1 MSLMNDSIGIQS
13 IYIRCTTNAN
23 PSTESVLTRDM
34 IDIPDEESKEE
45 TKEESGLSKYPL
57 FTDSVL
63 LPRLKIEAL
72 SRKEQIRFFFD
83 KTVFSS
89 LIVSVTNVDID
100 ERNKNAETNLE
111 ILLNILLPTSFPI
124 VNNISNTFS
133 ENILNIAPRPKV
145 DDFNIFKL
153 FSIKKNNYG
162 YLKLNGSDYTVSK
175 IILVNDIINDKIFT
189 NLIRS
194 GKIFKMWIDSIK
206 KSIEEEGNKLNKEI
220 ETLIKKHMDTI
231 RNKLK
236 DANNESEN
244 EATKNEKPNPLAQ
257 AFRNMKNTK
266 SAQNKSVFPLS
277 ELFDPLEELIRMGS
291 TLDNK
296 STIIDSFNAINK
308 LVKTS
313 NKSEEYIPLSI
324 RNIEGF
330 NRLLL
335 LSKNIKIYEFK
346 SKYLNEL
353 SKLIPYLDDKNGKIK
368 DISNFMEKEAI
379 GELIRYQ
386 QINAF
391 IKEISIFRPPKRNY
405 TNNAL
410 SSILK
415 NVIKGLDTFL
425 EFITFVNDISAE
437 GAIPT
442 QEQLANNNLK
452 KIKTGVM
459 AVSESTDS
467 KKGEEDILG
476 LNRINRYDCCVHV
489 EVIQG
494 RIDDDNVKLIKCPY
508 RSQLLNTAYDKIKE
522 ERKMLGKKNPLLLYK
537 MTKVFSMDTNNK
549 TRKQRK
555 TQQKI
560 GGRKSAYKKTAKRR
574 TSRRQKGGYLPE
586 RYPSNK
592 TPSNK
597 KKKDK
602 KGRKASPNKTPSNQ

>member
-1 MSLMNDSIGIQS
+1 MNDSIGIQS
-13 IYIRCTTNAN
+13 IYIRFTTNAN

-89 LIVSVTNVDID
+89 LIVSVSNVDID

-111 ILLNILLPTSFPI
+111 ILLNFLLPTSFPI

-206 KSIEEEGNKLNKEI
+206 KSIENE
-220 ETLIKKHMDTI
+220 IKKLDIEIDQLILKHMETI
-231 RNKLK
+231 RNTLQAGFSSGKKKGTLEYQLTSESLVRDFKNMRNEGSRQNTGQLIPLQALIPSLEILQTVTDKEYILQQFEAINILTNMHKKDDYVPYSLRIETKGFSKLLLASK
-236 DANNESEN
+236 TIKIS
-244 EATKNEKPNPLAQ
+244 KEKLHYITN
-257 AFRNMKNTK
+257 
-266 SAQNKSVFPLS
+266 LS
-277 ELFDPLEELIRMGS
+277 EL
-291 TLDNK
+291 T
-296 STIIDSFNAINK
+296 
-308 LVKTS
+308 
-313 NKSEEYIPLSI
+313 
-324 RNIEGF
+324 
-330 NRLLL
+330 
-335 LSKNIKIYEFK
+335 
-346 SKYLNEL
+346 
-353 SKLIPYLDDKNGKIK
+353 PYLDEKTVKIK
-368 DISNFMEKEAI
+368 DIENFMTKQAI
-379 GELIRYQ
+379 TELTRYQ

-442 QEQLANNNLK
+442 QEQLANDNLK

-459 AVSESTDS
+459 SVSESTDS

-476 LNRINRYDCCVHV
+476 LNIQNRYECCLHI

-522 ERKMLGKKNPLLLYK
+522 ERNMLGKKNPHLLYRSSE
-537 MTKVFSMDTNNK
+537 VFSMSKNAK

-555 TQQKI
+555 RQQKI
-560 GGRKSAYKKTAKRR
+560 GGRKSACKKTMKRR
-574 TSRRQKGGYLPE
+574 TSRRQKGGYKRKKAMVNRNKLKNVTTTVKQSSTLINTN
-586 RYPSNK
+586 SNEI
-592 TPSNK
+592 
-597 KKKDK
+597 
-602 KGRKASPNKTPSNQ
+602 

>member
-13 IYIRCTTNAN
+13 IYIRCTTDAN

-34 IDIPDEESKEE
+34 IDIPDEES
-45 TKEESGLSKYPL
+45 KEESGLSKYPL

-89 LIVSVTNVDID
+89 LIVSVTNVNID
-100 ERNKNAETNLE
+100 DRNKNSETNLE

-124 VNNISNTFS
+124 VNNISDTFS
-133 ENILNIAPRPKV
+133 ENIKNVIPIPKV

-162 YLKLNGSDYTVSK
+162 YLKINGSDYTVSK

-206 KSIEEEGNKLNKEI
+206 KSIIEETRKLNEEI
-220 ETLIKKHMDTI
+220 ETLIKKHMGTI
-231 RNKLK
+231 INTLK
-236 DANNESEN
+236 AADFASES
-244 EATKNEKPNPLAQ
+244 EATKDEKPNPLAQ
-257 AFRNMKNTK
+257 AFRNMKNPK

-442 QEQLANNNLK
+442 QEQLANDNLN

-459 AVSESTDS
+459 SVSESTDS

-476 LNRINRYDCCVHV
+476 LNRENRYECCLHI

-494 RIDDDNVKLIKCPY
+494 RIDDDNVKLIRCPY

-574 TSRRQKGGYLPE
+574 TTRRQKGGYKP
-586 RYPSNK
+586 
-592 TPSNK
+592 
-597 KKKDK
+597 
-602 KGRKASPNKTPSNQ
+602 KGRQAMINNRKKPKNVTTVKQSSSTLIHSNEI

>member
-1 MSLMNDSIGIQS
+1 MSLMNDSIGIQE
-13 IYIRCTTNAN
+13 INIRYSTNKN
-23 PSTESVLTRDM
+23 PSSESVLTRDM

-277 ELFDPLEELIRMGS
+277 ELFDPLEELMES
-291 TLDNK
+291 TSGDIP
-296 STIIDSFNAINK
+296 TIINLFNTINK
-308 LVKTS
+308 AVKTS

-555 TQQKI
+555 TQQNI

-574 TSRRQKGGYLPE
+574 TSRRQKGGYTE
-586 RYPSNK
+586 RYK

>member
-1 MSLMNDSIGIQS
+1 MSLMNDSIGIQE
-13 IYIRCTTNAN
+13 INIRYSTNKN
-23 PSTESVLTRDM
+23 PSNESVLTRDM

-162 YLKLNGSDYTVSK
+162 YLKLNGSHYTVSK

-555 TQQKI
+555 TQQNI

-574 TSRRQKGGYLPE
+574 TCRRQKGGYPE
-586 RYPSNK
+586 RYK

>member
-1 MSLMNDSIGIQS
+1 MSLMNDSIGIQE
-13 IYIRCTTNAN
+13 IYIRYSTNEN
-23 PSTESVLTRDM
+23 PSSESVLTRDM

-89 LIVSVTNVDID
+89 LIVSVTNVNID
-100 ERNKNAETNLE
+100 DRNKNAETNLE

-124 VNNISNTFS
+124 VNNISDTFS
-133 ENILNIAPRPKV
+133 ENIKNVIPIPKV

-175 IILVNDIINDKIFT
+175 IILVNDIINDKTFT

-206 KSIEEEGNKLNKEI
+206 KSIEEEGNKLNEEI
-220 ETLIKKHMDTI
+220 EKLIKAHMDTI
-231 RNKLK
+231 RNTLK
-236 DANNESEN
+236 DANDASESE
-244 EATKNEKPNPLAQ
+244 AKKDEKPNPLAQ
-257 AFRNMKNTK
+257 AFRNMKNPK

-335 LSKNIKIYEFK
+335 FSKNIRIYEFK
-346 SKYLNEL
+346 SNYLNEL

-442 QEQLANNNLK
+442 QEQLANDNLK

-459 AVSESTDS
+459 SVSESTDS

-476 LNRINRYDCCVHV
+476 LNRKFHYDCCVHV

-537 MTKVFSMDTNNK
+537 MTKVFSMNTNNK
-549 TRKQRK
+549 TRKQTTKASRTK
-555 TQQKI
+555 
-560 GGRKSAYKKTAKRR
+560 GGRKGAYKKTMKRR
-574 TSRRQKGGYLPE
+574 TRRRQKGGYI
-586 RYPSNK
+586 SK
-592 TPSNK
+592 G
-597 KKKDK
+597 KKDK
-602 KGRKASPNKTPSNQ
+602 RKGRRASPNKTPSNQ

>member
-206 KSIEEEGNKLNKEI
+206 KSIEEEGNKLNEEI
-220 ETLIKKHMDTI
+220 ETLINEHMENIKKT
-231 RNKLK
+231 LK
-236 DANNESEN
+236 DADVASESE
-244 EATKNEKPNPLAQ
+244 ATKPNPLAQ
-257 AFRNMKNTK
+257 AFRNMKNPK

-602 KGRKASPNKTPSNQ
+602 KGRKASPNKTPLNQ